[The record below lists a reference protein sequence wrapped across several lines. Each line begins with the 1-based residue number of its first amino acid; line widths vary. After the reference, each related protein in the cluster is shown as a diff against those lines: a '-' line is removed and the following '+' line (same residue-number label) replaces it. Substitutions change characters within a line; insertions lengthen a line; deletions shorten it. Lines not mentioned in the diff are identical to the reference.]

1 MGHGID
7 WQDDD
12 DDDDVR
18 QSLNQSWPV
27 VQRLLLLV
35 AGTLHFER
43 YVYGF
48 QQNRKM
54 GADCTKNLGKFTGPR
69 GLGRSQN
76 CVCQKF

>member
-1 MGHGID
+1 LGGKVEELGALGGID

-35 AGTLHFER
+35 AGTLHF
-43 YVYGF
+43 
-48 QQNRKM
+48 
-54 GADCTKNLGKFTGPR
+54 D
-69 GLGRSQN
+69 RSQYGLLF
-76 CVCQKF
+76 VF